1 MLARQALARYD
12 AERAQVWLDWAER
25 LGGENAEIALWR
37 ARTFRR
43 LGRLDATRAALEK
56 ALQLGA
62 PRDRLER
69 ENWLALAQAG
79 QLREAEPQL
88 PLLLMQPGD
97 DGPEICEAYVLG
109 YLRTFRHAQAE
120 RLLQAWMQD
129 WPDQARPYLLR
140 GRLYLVQQQTRK
152 AEADFRTALM
162 RDPHCAEAAVE
173 LAEILRSENRPAE
186 ARPLFAQF
194 LHDRQVGIRARVGLA
209 ACLKALGRAESAR
222 EVLAEALTIAP
233 DDSVV
238 LRELGRTELER
249 GHSAAAEAY
258 LRRALPLTRDDEVRY
273 LLAQALQGQG
283 KSEEA
288 KPLFEEVRR
297 TREAFQELQ
306 RLEDELV
313 KSPGNPHLLTQM
325 GALLL
330 EYADPEEG
338 VVRLLAA
345 LDRDPHALEAR
356 RLLIRHYEQRA
367 QGRPEF
373 QKLAD
378 YHRSFLE
385 RERPSSLEATY
396 QEEKR

>member
-12 AERAQVWLDWAER
+12 AERARVWLDWAER
-25 LGGENAEIALWR
+25 FGGESAEIALWR
-37 ARTFRR
+37 ARVFRR
-43 LGRLDATRAALEK
+43 LGRLDATRAALER

-62 PRDRLER
+62 PRERLER

-88 PLLLMQPGD
+88 PLLLTQPGD

-129 WPDQARPYLLR
+129 WPDQARPYVLR

-152 AEADFRTALM
+152 AEADFRSALA

-173 LAEILRSENRPAE
+173 LAEILRSEHRPAE

-194 LHDRQVGIRARVGLA
+194 LHDRQVGTRARVGLA
-209 ACLKALGRAESAR
+209 ACLKALGQAESAR
-222 EVLAEALTIAP
+222 QVLAEALSAAP
-233 DDSVV
+233 EDGVV
-238 LRELGRTELER
+238 LRELGRTELEG
-249 GHSAAAEAY
+249 GHFAAAEAY

-283 KSEEA
+283 KSEQA

-297 TREAFQELQ
+297 TREAFRELQ

-313 KSPGNPHLLTQM
+313 KSPGNPALLTQM

-330 EYADPEEG
+330 EHADPEEG

-345 LDRDPHALEAR
+345 LDRDPQAVEAR
-356 RLLIRHYEQRA
+356 RLLVRHYEQRA

-385 RERPSSLEATY
+385 RASPSASTAVPPAED
-396 QEEKR
+396 R